1 VLHIRFDNGFNN
13 ISISDTVLA
22 GILMIITTMQAYA
35 QSDEEY
41 QEIFTLVI
49 ECLDEYESGQQI
61 TRERSQEC
69 FETLGQAYQVLL
81 NVDLSQYSAETQ
93 EIGMQAAQRLAP
105 YTSNTPITG
114 PGGSSNG
121 GSTSLGRP
129 ESTDIPSGSSET
141 GIGNLFGPCSGINPN
156 TGQSFDYS
164 CDFSGGGVD
173 PQGNV
178 FEQTPGGDF
187 VAPPGTDVTPLEP
200 TE

>member
-1 VLHIRFDNGFNN
+1 MVLTTFPTQTLAKAIP
-13 ISISDTVLA
+13 ILA
-22 GILMIITTMQAYA
+22 GLLTIITTIQAYA

-41 QEIFTLVI
+41 QNMFASVV

-61 TRERSQEC
+61 SEERRQEC
-69 FETLGQAYQVLL
+69 FETLGQAHQVLL
-81 NVDLSQYSAETQ
+81 NVDLTQYSTETQ
-93 EIGMQAAQRLAP
+93 EIGMQAVQRLAP

-114 PGGSSNG
+114 PGGSANG
-121 GSTSLGRP
+121 GSTGLGGLD
-129 ESTDIPSGSSET
+129 STDIPFGSSDT
-141 GIGNLFGPCSGINPN
+141 GVGNFFGPCSGVNPN

-164 CDFSGGGVD
+164 CDFPGAGID

-187 VAPPGTDVTPLEP
+187 IAPPETDVTPLEP